1 MDSFAR
7 TFNGAKANIHA
18 VTHNVG
24 LGEEDDIKEDGL
36 FTMKRSGSKAQFRID
51 FTGPN
56 AYSIVL
62 GEQTAEIYHPKINEI
77 QVYDIRAYKD
87 LAQKFALLGF
97 GMPGRELAANYELRN
112 LKHDTIASQSVT
124 FVQLVPKSPEVLK
137 QLKSVDIWIS
147 DTNQCPVRQ
156 AFHFP
161 DGGTRTVDF
170 SNVQVNPKI
179 PGDAFELPKGAKR
192 VKVN

>member
-1 MDSFAR
+1 
-7 TFNGAKANIHA
+7 
-18 VTHNVG
+18 
-24 LGEEDDIKEDGL
+24 
-36 FTMKRSGSKAQFRID
+36 MKRSGSKAQFRID

-112 LKHDTIASQSVT
+112 LKHDTIASQPVT

-137 QLKSVDIWIS
+137 
-147 DTNQCPVRQ
+147 
-156 AFHFP
+156 
-161 DGGTRTVDF
+161 
-170 SNVQVNPKI
+170 
-179 PGDAFELPKGAKR
+179 
-192 VKVN
+192 